1 MEERRSDCSPGG
13 RGLHTS
19 CFESKSKSANRP
31 RLHYS
36 LRPHHPRPC
45 RSHEWGVQP
54 AHWYLSSALPRALH
68 AALPLALL
76 APLLDR
82 RARPL
87 MFVALGFV
95 LLYSN
100 LPHKEVRFLFPV
112 LPLWNAAA
120 AVTLQRLWVN
130 RSKSALRA
138 ALLAAAAAALAAG
151 LGLTALTAAASVHNY
166 PGGEALQALHRL
178 GAADAAAAAAA
189 GRQLRVHIGVLPAMT
204 GVSRFGEAG
213 APWAYS
219 KEEGLT
225 LQQLAARRFDFLL
238 TDQPAAEGYSQ
249 LAAAAGFQRLALATR
264 SPVAALRG
272 LLQRQLPVRL
282 LTAPAVYVQRRQDL
296 GAEAAGDAEAAAGQ

>member
-1 MEERRSDCSPGG
+1 MLLRPR
-13 RGLHTS
+13 
-19 CFESKSKSANRP
+19 SANPALSSPLCQPSSAPPPPPASP
-31 RLHYS
+31 R
-36 LRPHHPRPC
+36 

-54 AHWYLSSALPRALH
+54 AHWYLTSALPRALH

-87 MFVALGFV
+87 MFVGLGFV

-130 RSKSALRA
+130 RRKSGLRA
-138 ALLAAAAAALAAG
+138 AALAAAAAALAAG
-151 LGLTALTAAASVHNY
+151 LGLTALTAAASARNY
-166 PGGEALQALHRL
+166 PGGEALQALHRV

-204 GVSRFGEAG
+204 GVSRYGEAG
-213 APWAYS
+213 APWSYS
-219 KEEGLT
+219 KEEGLS

-238 TDQPAAEGYSQ
+238 TDQPAVEGYSQ
-249 LAAAAGFQRLALATR
+249 RAAAEGFQRLALQTR
-264 SPVAALRG
+264 SPAAALRG
-272 LLQRQLPVRL
+272 LLQGRLPLRL
-282 LTAPAVYVQRRQDL
+282 LTQPAVYVQRRQDL
-296 GAEAAGDAEAAAGQ
+296 GAAHMGDAEAAAGQ

>member
-1 MEERRSDCSPGG
+1 M
-13 RGLHTS
+13 
-19 CFESKSKSANRP
+19 
-31 RLHYS
+31 
-36 LRPHHPRPC
+36 
-45 RSHEWGVQP
+45 QP
-54 AHWYLSSALPRALH
+54 AHWYLTSALPRALH

-76 APLLDR
+76 ALALDR

-130 RSKSALRA
+130 RGKSALRA

-151 LGLTALTAAASVHNY
+151 LGLTVITAAASTRNY

-178 GAADAAAAAAA
+178 AAADATAAAAA

-204 GVSRFGEAG
+204 GVSRYGEAG
-213 APWAYS
+213 APWSYS
-219 KEEGLT
+219 KEEGLN
-225 LQQLAARRFDFLL
+225 LQQLSARRFDFLL
-238 TDQPAAEGYSQ
+238 TDQPAVEGYSQ
-249 LAAAAGFQRLALATR
+249 LAAAEGFQRLALATR
-264 SPVAALRG
+264 SPATALRG
-272 LLQRQLPVRL
+272 LLQGQLPVRL

-296 GAEAAGDAEAAAGQ
+296 GAVPAGEAEAAAGQ